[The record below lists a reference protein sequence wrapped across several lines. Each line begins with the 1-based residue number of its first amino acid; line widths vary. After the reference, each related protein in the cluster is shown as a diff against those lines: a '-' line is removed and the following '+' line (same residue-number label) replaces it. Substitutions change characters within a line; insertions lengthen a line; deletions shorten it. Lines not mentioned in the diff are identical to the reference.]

1 MNGAAAVPAAGETIA
16 GVHGGLV
23 RGHVFQTTAIPS
35 LNRAGQVTRVG
46 I

>member
-1 MNGAAAVPAAGETIA
+1 MALPLYQPLGKTIA
-16 GVHGGLV
+16 GVRGGLV
-23 RGHVFQTTAIPS
+23 RGHVFQSTAIPG